1 MTWRRKRRFTQA
13 HILYSCEHMC
23 VYNMTLQWDCV
34 LIVIAYR
41 LCDDAVPHR
50 ESVSAASVKAPFG
63 RFRSRINDVGR
74 RRRQTVA
81 GNNTVLN
88 ATTAAT
94 CVGVR
99 VVVEIIDEKMKTR
112 LYCLEN
118 CITVIKMSCKCPRD
132 DASVGFIGGNERWIS
147 DVRLFFL
154 STSKS

>member
-1 MTWRRKRRFTQA
+1 
-13 HILYSCEHMC
+13 MC

-41 LCDDAVPHR
+41 LCDDVVPHR

-99 VVVEIIDEKMKTR
+99 VVVEIIDEKNENETILPR
-112 LYCLEN
+112 EN
-118 CITVIKMSCKCPRD
+118 CITVIKMSYKRPGD
-132 DASVGFIGGNERWIS
+132 DASIGFIDGN
-147 DVRLFFL
+147 
-154 STSKS
+154 